1 LAGGVL
7 AAEGVVGTVVVVVVV
22 GGSVVVVVV
31 VVGGSVVVVVVVV
44 LGGAVVGLLPGT
56 VVVVVVVVVV
66 GGSVVVVLV
75 VVVGGSVVVVLV
87 VVVVTAAAGPGE
99 AAAEGVDAVSVTD
112 VQAPAFCMVA
122 TSVTIWVSDW
132 RSAASSDASFKAAR
146 VTDLAASE
154 RPSRE
159 FLRAVAASLTRA
171 RRSDASM
178 PRYSLATTPSPS
190 CGPSGLTFRA
200 GSATELLTY
209 SPLLTYSS
217 IANRRSVRV
226 AASNWLCAAEM
237 SDCAAATC
245 CSRATNMPWS
255 AVTAVMARW

>member
-1 LAGGVL
+1 M
-7 AAEGVVGTVVVVVVV
+7 
-22 GGSVVVVVV
+22 
-31 VVGGSVVVVVVVV
+31 
-44 LGGAVVGLLPGT
+44 
-56 VVVVVVVVVV
+56 
-66 GGSVVVVLV
+66 
-75 VVVGGSVVVVLV
+75 VLV